1 MKKESK
7 ANTEES
13 RFDISDEVLDQL
25 LKDYRKPEDLLGSDG
40 IIRQL
45 TKRAIER
52 IMNAEMDYH
61 LDDRN
66 NPDSGHDSGNCR
78 NGKRHKTIK
87 GNFGEVEILTPRDRQ
102 STFEPHIVP
111 KRQHRVEVIDKAIM
125 SLYAKGMTTRDIQD
139 TIKELYCVDVSP
151 TLITEVASEMEE
163 DAREWQ
169 NRTLDPIYPIVWLD
183 AIVVKAHSD
192 RKVINKAIQIALGLN
207 MEGRKELLGAWITE
221 NEGAAFWGQVLT
233 EIKNRG
239 VERIIIACMDGLK
252 GFPDA
257 VRAVFPETEIQLC
270 MVHMMRASLK
280 YVPHKDKKAVAK
292 DLKAV
297 YSAPTEAAAKE
308 TLEIFRGKWDKA
320 YPLILKQWEN
330 KWEDI
335 NTIYGYPQDIRNII
349 YTTNTIES
357 LNMSLRKITRN
368 RRIFP
373 SDESALRI
381 VTLGILEASKKWTLP
396 IKNWGKAMGYFSLK
410 YPEIAA
416 FIKS

>member
-78 NGKRHKTIK
+78 NGKGHKTIK

-151 TLITEVASEMEE
+151 KLITEVASAMEE

-183 AIVVKAHSD
+183 AIVVKVHSD

-257 VRAVFPETEIQLC
+257 VRTVFPETEIQLC

-410 YPEIAA
+410 YPEITA